1 MSTKPVNVEEQGLGS
16 LNVANLAGDNT
27 AWTYFQSVATLEN
40 EEFVQRI
47 HDKYLQRSVTDP
59 METAYLAVKLWARA
73 ANDAQSLDPKKVRRA
88 MLNQRLQGP
97 GGEVRID
104 PETQYS
110 FRTPRIA
117 EIQTDGRFKVVWTG
131 PEPLRPE
138 PYPKTRTAEA
148 WRAFLHDLYIG
159 WGNRWAAPDADLPRA
174 KQGH

>member
-1 MSTKPVNVEEQGLGS
+1 
-16 LNVANLAGDNT
+16 VADLAGDY
-27 AWTYFQSVATLEN
+27 AASTYFQSVATSEN
-40 EEFVQRI
+40 AEFVHRF
-47 HDKYLQRSVTDP
+47 HEKYPQRSITDP
-59 METAYLAVKLWARA
+59 METAYLGVILWARA
-73 ANDAQSLDPKKVRRA
+73 VNDAQSLDPKKVRRA

-104 PETQYS
+104 AETQYC

-117 EIQTDGRFKVVWTG
+117 EIQTDGQFKVVWTG

-159 WGNRWAAPDADLPRA
+159 WGNRWAAPDADLPQA